1 MSGAL
6 SFIAA
11 TLPFL
16 WQGLMMTLFVSL
28 AVVSLSLV
36 FGVLIGI
43 AFAYGRWWL
52 TLPLRAFSD
61 IMRGMPLLV
70 VIFTIYY
77 LLPFAGLNLQPLPA
91 VLLALT
97 LFKTAHVAEI
107 ARGAIQSIGRGQT
120 DAAKAIGLTFAQRL
134 AYVILPQAVRR
145 FLPPWINSV
154 TDAVKGSSL
163 VSLVGI
169 VDLMLAAQQVIGRT
183 YEPLPIYLLA
193 AAMYFVINYSLS
205 SLSRQLEARY
215 AYIRD

>member
-1 MSGAL
+1 MSDVT

-28 AVVSLSLV
+28 AVVAISLV
-36 FGVLIGI
+36 TGVLIGI

-52 TLPLRAFSD
+52 TLPLRVFSD

-91 VLLALT
+91 VLLALA
-97 LFKTAHVAEI
+97 LFKTAHVGEI
-107 ARGAIQSIGRGQT
+107 ARGAIQSIAKGQT
-120 DAAKAIGLTFAQRL
+120 DAGKAIGLTFAQRL

-169 VDLMLAAQQVIGRT
+169 VDLMLASQQVIGRT
-183 YEPLPIYLLA
+183 YEPLPVYLLA
-193 AAMYFVINYSLS
+193 AAMYFMINYSLS
-205 SLSRQLEARY
+205 SLSRRLEARY

>member
-1 MSGAL
+1 MSAIA
-6 SFIAA
+6 SFVAA
-11 TLPFL
+11 TMPFL

-28 AVVSLSLV
+28 VIVGVSLVTGIL
-36 FGVLIGI
+36 FGIG
-43 AFAYGRWWL
+43 FAYGPWWVR
-52 TLPLRAFSD
+52 LPLRVFSD
-61 IMRGMPLLV
+61 VLRGTPLLV

-107 ARGAIQSIGRGQT
+107 ARGAIQSITAGQT
-120 DAAKAIGLTFAQRL
+120 DAGKAIGLTFWQHL

-154 TDAVKGSSL
+154 TDAVKGSAL

-193 AAMYFVINYSLS
+193 AGMYFIINYSLS
-205 SLSRQLEARY
+205 SLSRLLEARF
-215 AYIRD
+215 AYIRE